1 MKTQFIN
8 ELNNL
13 IKLEIKNYKDKKN
26 FIGVKIILEGPNS
39 VSENEITYLEAVK
52 INNMLSTFLKKKK
65 TINKVIKSNKTKKII
80 NIK

>member
-26 FIGVKIILEGPNS
+26 FIGVKIIL
-39 VSENEITYLEAVK
+39 
-52 INNMLSTFLKKKK
+52 
-65 TINKVIKSNKTKKII
+65 
-80 NIK
+80 

>member
-13 IKLEIKNYKDKKN
+13 IKLEIKNYKDKQN

-39 VSENEITYLEAVK
+39 ISENEFRIAAHLPNLFDCVFRYK
-52 INNMLSTFLKKKK
+52 
-65 TINKVIKSNKTKKII
+65 
-80 NIK
+80 